1 MINLAL
7 GLGISISIFLYQKPY
22 FLSIMEEHFLVQ
34 NSQDLCLLQD
44 FFLTSFHQKV
54 FKSLAKK
61 TVETDA
67 DKMRLVFFFIV
78 FLKFMVMPL
87 SVCILKVHTL
97 TIPKW

>member
-1 MINLAL
+1 
-7 GLGISISIFLYQKPY
+7 
-22 FLSIMEEHFLVQ
+22 MEIKLNIDILIDQ
-34 NSQDLCLLQD
+34 ASYI
-44 FFLTSFHQKV
+44 
-54 FKSLAKK
+54 
-61 TVETDA
+61 ETDA